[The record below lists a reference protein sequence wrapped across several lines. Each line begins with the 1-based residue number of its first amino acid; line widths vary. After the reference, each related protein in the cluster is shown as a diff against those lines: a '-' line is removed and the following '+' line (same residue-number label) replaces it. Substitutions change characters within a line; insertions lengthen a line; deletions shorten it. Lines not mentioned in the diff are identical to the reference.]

1 MHTPRLRGV
10 VRRAVR
16 RGTAR
21 GRLSREGRTGIL
33 RAQPDRN
40 AIVRPA
46 VESAMSQAMSEREI
60 EDVLNSVR
68 RLVAQVES
76 GSRLAP
82 LVLTPA
88 MRVDRDA
95 PETAPQGEE
104 AAGARAGMASDAPP
118 AAATPADATADGP
131 DAPGENAET
140 GRPAPAA
147 AETAGP
153 RAEERD
159 GGLPEPSTPQFSSQ
173 RAAGNMALGPALPTA
188 LEERALQEMVTQIV
202 RDELHG
208 RLGERITLAV
218 RKLVRNEIARALD
231 EERRR

>member
-1 MHTPRLRGV
+1 
-10 VRRAVR
+10 
-16 RGTAR
+16 
-21 GRLSREGRTGIL
+21 
-33 RAQPDRN
+33 
-40 AIVRPA
+40 
-46 VESAMSQAMSEREI
+46 MSQAMSEREI

-104 AAGARAGMASDAPP
+104 AAGARAGMASEAPP
-118 AAATPADATADGP
+118 AAAAPADATAAGP
-131 DAPGENAET
+131 DAPGERADT
-140 GRPAPAA
+140 GPAPAA

-173 RAAGNMALGPALPTA
+173 RAAGNMALGSALPTA

-231 EERRR
+231 QERRR

>member
-1 MHTPRLRGV
+1 MHTSRLRGV

-16 RGTAR
+16 RGTAPE
-21 GRLSREGRTGIL
+21 RLSRRGCAGIL
-33 RAQPDRN
+33 RAQPDRS

-104 AAGARAGMASDAPP
+104 AAGARAGMASEAPP
-118 AAATPADATADGP
+118 VAATPADATAVGP

-140 GRPAPAA
+140 GPAPAA

-159 GGLPEPSTPQFSSQ
+159 GGLPEPTAPQFSSQ

>member
-1 MHTPRLRGV
+1 
-10 VRRAVR
+10 
-16 RGTAR
+16 
-21 GRLSREGRTGIL
+21 
-33 RAQPDRN
+33 
-40 AIVRPA
+40 
-46 VESAMSQAMSEREI
+46 MSQAMSEREI

-95 PETAPQGEE
+95 PETVHGEQ
-104 AAGARAGMASDAPP
+104 AGAAAARADMEPAPPLIPP
-118 AAATPADATADGP
+118 AAATPADATAAGP
-131 DAPGENAET
+131 DAPGERADT
-140 GRPAPAA
+140 GPAPAA